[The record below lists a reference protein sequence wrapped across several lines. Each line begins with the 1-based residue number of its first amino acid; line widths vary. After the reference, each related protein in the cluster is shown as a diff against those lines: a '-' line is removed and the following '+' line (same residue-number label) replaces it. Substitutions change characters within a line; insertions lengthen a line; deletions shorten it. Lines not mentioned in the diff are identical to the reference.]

1 MDEKITLKSIIKTED
16 EIRAMG
22 CGILN
27 NIIEKVDVNTIAHFG
42 NVTCLEIICEDICP
56 MSTYNNTGNL
66 GLLIRA
72 LIELLDI
79 SEEDGLRMSKIK
91 HVPCRLVFNEPDCS
105 WGSRCIGIGHFRKD
119 KFVLIKD
126 FVQINDWE

>member
-1 MDEKITLKSIIKTED
+1 MDDKITLSSILKTED

-22 CGILN
+22 RGIQN

-72 LIELLDI
+72 LIELLDLA
-79 SEEDGLRMSKIK
+79 EEDGLRLSKIK
-91 HVPCRLVFNEPDCS
+91 NVPCRLVFNNANCS
-105 WGSRCIGIGHFRKD
+105 WGSTCIGIGHFRKD
-119 KFVLIKD
+119 KFVLIKE
-126 FVQINDWE
+126 FAKINSME